1 VTLINLRRQA
11 VLYTFIPFALVTLAA
26 AASPDTVASRRSAFD
41 ADDVLAKTRAA
52 YAALTSYADSG
63 TVLDEAAGFTDRS
76 TFRILFTRD
85 PRNLLIDF
93 RAIASEYKNGYRL
106 PLTNHM
112 VLWLENGDLQT
123 WSSKSQSH
131 DTYPADGGQ
140 QVNALK
146 TSGYSTAGISI
157 LVPSHLYTKSGL
169 ASAVHAAEEAEAD
182 GFETVN
188 GRRCYRIV
196 GVERWRYPSG
206 QETGVRPITIWIDA
220 ETYLIH
226 KVVQDTPRG
235 VPRGTISRR
244 TTTIKHRANPK
255 LEPEQF
261 RFAVP
266 AS

>member
-1 VTLINLRRQA
+1 MLISALPLA
-11 VLYTFIPFALVTLAA
+11 LSVLVAT
-26 AASPDTVASRRSAFD
+26 ASAPDTGTARHPAFD
-41 ADDVLAKTRAA
+41 AEDVLAKTRAA

-63 TVLDEAAGFTDRS
+63 TVLDEATGFTNRS
-76 TFRILFTRD
+76 TFRTLFTRD
-85 PRNLLIDF
+85 PRQLLI
-93 RAIASEYKNGYRL
+93 EYHAVESVNKNGYRI
-106 PLTNHM
+106 PLNSHL

-123 WSSKSQSH
+123 WSSKSQAH
-131 DTYPADGGQ
+131 ETYPADGGQ

-146 TSGYSTAGISI
+146 NAGYFTAGISVLI
-157 LVPSHLYTKSGL
+157 PSHLYTKSGL
-169 ASAVHAAEEAEAD
+169 PSPVHATEEAEAD

-188 GRRCYRIV
+188 GRRCFRII

-206 QETGVRPITIWIDA
+206 QQTGVRAITLWIDA

-226 KVVQDTPRG
+226 KIVEDTPKSM
-235 VPRGTISRR
+235 PRGSISRR

-255 LEPEQF
+255 LEPAQF